1 MTVISEP
8 IQNIAGLGER
18 QKVRFTV
25 PVVRESVDNNAL
37 VTTRVHEV
45 APVNGVLTTPDLDP
59 GPAKVWIGA
68 DEYDITVPDSS
79 TPVRLWPLIDAG
91 MPTPPEDAP
100 GFVRDG
106 GNVARIKAM
115 TQAQYNAMATPD
127 PATLYIITDS
137 ETN

>member
-25 PVVRESVDNNAL
+25 PVVRESSDSNAL

-59 GPAKVWIGA
+59 GPARVWIGA

-79 TPVRLWPLIDAG
+79 TPVRLWPLIDAAL
-91 MPTPPEDAP
+91 DAP
-100 GFVRDG
+100 APTATGFVKDA
-106 GNVARIKAM
+106 GNVARIQAL
-115 TQAQYNAMATPD
+115 TQAQYNAMTTPD
-127 PATLYIITDS
+127 PGTLYIITDS
-137 ETN
+137 ETI